1 MFRIIIGAG
10 IMFLLALQGLCWAQ
24 TAPTCEDQLAQKDT
38 QLTLTQ
44 TSRAQGEYIAGDALA
59 ALRKM
64 NTQLQTRVQELE
76 KERQAAKTS
85 SETPL
90 PTPPSP

>member
-1 MFRIIIGAG
+1 MFRVVTSAG
-10 IMFLLALQGLCWAQ
+10 IIFLLALQALCWAQ
-24 TAPTCEDQLAQKDT
+24 TAPTCEDQLAQKEA

-64 NTQLQTRVQELE
+64 NAQLQTRVQELE

-85 SETPL
+85 VEATSP
-90 PTPPSP
+90 PPSSP